1 MFSQEN
7 IVTSENHTLNTNV
20 QNGGEKI
27 PILEEQ
33 NVNEMESVTVP
44 AEFQPQTPTDTPPVS
59 QENILQPQTPT
70 DTPPEFEGMTPDE
83 TPPMEEEEEQE
94 EYNKQKQIERLKQT
108 FAEVTRKK
116 MNRQKNIFSP
126 VIDTAKVYL
135 KIYEVNKNVQEK
147 IKSTLV
153 AQLESKCNKHGLIK
167 EGSVQIINTS
177 SATIRMNR
185 AEFTV
190 TYQALA
196 CHPVEG
202 MIVEVGVVN
211 VTKAGIRAE
220 LMGEEQSPLVIF
232 VARDHHNNNN
242 YFNTIKEKDSIHV
255 KIVGVRF
262 ELNDTY
268 VSVIGELY
276 RM

>member
-7 IVTSENHTLNTNV
+7 IVTPENHTLSTNV

-33 NVNEMESVTVP
+33 NVNEMETVTVP
-44 AEFQPQTPTDTPPVS
+44 AGFQPQTPTDTPPVS
-59 QENILQPQTPT
+59 QENLPQPQTPT
-70 DTPPEFEGMTPDE
+70 DTPPEFEGMTPEE
-83 TPPMEEEEEQE
+83 TPPMDEEED
-94 EYNKQKQIERLKQT
+94 NKQKQIERLKQT

-135 KIYEVNKNVQEK
+135 KIYEVNKNVREK

-153 AQLESKCNKHGLIK
+153 SQLESKCNKHGLIK

-242 YFNTIKEKDSIHV
+242 YFNNIKEKDSIHV